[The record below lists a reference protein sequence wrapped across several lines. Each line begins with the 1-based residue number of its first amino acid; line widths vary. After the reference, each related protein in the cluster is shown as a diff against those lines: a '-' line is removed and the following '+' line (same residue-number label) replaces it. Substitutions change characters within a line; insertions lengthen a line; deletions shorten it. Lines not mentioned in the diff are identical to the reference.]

1 LLAPKPVVLA
11 ATPACPTAVFGVAV
25 VEPVAEPVMPEV
37 ASDSP
42 LTKPLMVSV
51 NAGLAWP
58 YRRLWL
64 SAVTVRCA
72 LLMVKVPS
80 VVEAVKS

>member
-1 LLAPKPVVLA
+1 MA
-11 ATPACPTAVFGVAV
+11 ACPTAVFGVAAV
-25 VEPVAEPVMPEV
+25 VPVADPVTPEV

-42 LTKPLMVSV
+42 LTKPLIVSV
-51 NAGLAWP
+51 SVGLAWP

-72 LLMVKVPS
+72 LLMVSTPS
-80 VVEAVKS
+80 VVDAAKS